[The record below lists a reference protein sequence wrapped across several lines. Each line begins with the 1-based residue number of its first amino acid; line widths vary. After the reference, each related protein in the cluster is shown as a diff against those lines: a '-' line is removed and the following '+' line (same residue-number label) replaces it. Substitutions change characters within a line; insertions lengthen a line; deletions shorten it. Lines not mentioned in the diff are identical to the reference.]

1 MKSQNEKMKFV
12 ELRAKGL
19 SFDKIAQEL
28 QISKPTLI
36 KWGEELKKEIA
47 NCKYFEFES
56 ILAEFSIAKR
66 HRLESFSMILHK
78 ALTELKER
86 SFKEVSAKDLMNI
99 VFQMSQ
105 KIQSEVAGLHFY
117 TDEYEIDASLKMDVL
132 KEKTFPFVY

>member
-1 MKSQNEKMKFV
+1 MRSQKEKLKFV
-12 ELRAKGL
+12 ELKAKGL

-36 KWGEELKKEIA
+36 KWSEELKKEIT
-47 NCKYFEFES
+47 NYKYFEFES
-56 ILAEFSIAKR
+56 ILAEFSLGKR

-86 SFKEVSAKDLMNI
+86 SFEEVSAKDLMNI

-105 KIQSEVAGLHFY
+105 KIQSEVAGLHFH
-117 TDEYEIDASLKMDVL
+117 TEEYEIDGSIKMDFL
-132 KEKTFPFVY
+132 KEKTLPFVY